1 MRVALFAACVVSGC
15 FMTLHPKLGLY
26 PVRGPLTAET
36 PVREGHIRFTAH
48 VTLTPVHF
56 LSSKSGEITAT
67 LGDGEICKGRW
78 KWMPTPA
85 DNSMA
90 SDWDTVYGE
99 GYYVAGPGRAEEH
112 AS

>member
-56 LSSKSGEITAT
+56 WSSKSGEITAT

-78 KWMPTPA
+78 EWMPAPA

-90 SDWDTVYGE
+90 SDWGTVYGQ
-99 GYYVAGPGRAEEH
+99 GNYVAGPGRAEVH